1 MRWWG
6 YFAATASRSSC
17 DLPTRGWISFPVI
30 PTLPGF
36 TWEYQQEFP
45 KSLRFDDSCLG
56 KCCFPQ
62 KMGGSLLHFTTI
74 VSWTN
79 EDLENFG
86 TWTSWT
92 SYLSE
97 ASAVSLFAEVRQMDG
112 HRASAWNKIA
122 EDHRDWDAV
131 EDHRWTLV
139 PGFPLLKGMI
149 SWPKK
154 WEACSQPRKKHRNP
168 MESPSRTMKIPPVP
182 LCFESFYVFF
192 FRCFIWIS
200 LLAPKETWATLW
212 RKFRASYAVHRWMKR
227 QRRPCWRTRS
237 GWGGSRYVCQVKRYE
252 KVRCN
257 VVNPIIDLQFWR
269 VYRSVE
275 EENDLM
281 IGVAKT
287 STVNWR
293 LLRGESL
300 KWWWIGPIKDGG
312 QWSEENPS

>member
-192 FRCFIWIS
+192 FGASSGSPS
-200 LLAPKETWATLW
+200 LLPRKLGQLCGENSGLPTLCTDGW
-212 RKFRASYAVHRWMKR
+212 KGKGALAEGRAAAGEGHDMCARWKDMRKLDVMW
-227 QRRPCWRTRS
+227 
-237 GWGGSRYVCQVKRYE
+237 
-252 KVRCN
+252 
-257 VVNPIIDLQFWR
+257 
-269 VYRSVE
+269 
-275 EENDLM
+275 
-281 IGVAKT
+281 
-287 STVNWR
+287 
-293 LLRGESL
+293 
-300 KWWWIGPIKDGG
+300 
-312 QWSEENPS
+312 